1 MTLVENT
8 QISNLGTIAVSDA
21 SCRTLEAHSTLK
33 EQQAEKF
40 SQKPLVSPEL
50 MLLLSLVPFFFAN
63 VPNCHAAMEGDVSI
77 NLYLFNEESFP
88 CAGGFNCLDI

>member
-33 EQQAEKF
+33 EQQRLKRF
-40 SQKPLVSPEL
+40 PKNLLVSPEL
-50 MLLLSLVPFFFAN
+50 MLLLSLVPFFFAH

-77 NLYLFNEESFP
+77 NLYHSVRIEEPFP
-88 CAGGFNCLDI
+88 C